1 MTKFGYHNGLVDQAY
16 TDVMESIC
24 IMIDHAKSF
33 HFPARTAESSLSHR
47 MSPLA
52 VQGVAE
58 VQKIPPPFSLLP
70 ENMENVHRE
79 MTAFVT
85 WNSGQAMPSQ
95 EFKSFDPV
103 GLPAKRARVSS
114 GPSFLMSSSE
124 VSGEQNMSFPLK
136 AGRSMNPLE
145 TQQEISDF
153 VESRYTNHKLSHTGP
168 STGQKTMIS
177 NWLSTINH
185 QEMHNF
191 NGSRRY
197 RETGVWLSATS
208 EFQYWRDRPQSS
220 IFWLHGARRLPLR
233 SPVFQIAD
241 TTLAGVG
248 KSVLSYICLS
258 KRLQPQSNHAIGPL

>member
-24 IMIDHAKSF
+24 IMIDHAKIF
-33 HFPARTAESSLSHR
+33 YPPARTAESSLSHR

-52 VQGVAE
+52 VQGVAAE

-103 GLPAKRARVSS
+103 GLPAKRARLSS
-114 GPSFLMSSSE
+114 SPSFLMSSSE

-136 AGRSMNPLE
+136 TGRSINPQE

-153 VESRYTNHKLSHTGP
+153 VESRN
-168 STGQKTMIS
+168 
-177 NWLSTINH
+177 INH
-185 QEMHNF
+185 
-191 NGSRRY
+191 
-197 RETGVWLSATS
+197 
-208 EFQYWRDRPQSS
+208 
-220 IFWLHGARRLPLR
+220 
-233 SPVFQIAD
+233 
-241 TTLAGVG
+241 
-248 KSVLSYICLS
+248 
-258 KRLQPQSNHAIGPL
+258 